1 MLTIHPPL
9 VNGNQAMDF
18 LPIFLNV
25 RSRPCAVIG
34 GGDVAARKC
43 RLLRD
48 AGAEVHIIAP
58 DLCQELKGQ
67 AADGHIIHHERE
79 YSDSGFQDFVLV
91 IAATDDPAVN
101 KHIAETA
108 RQQNI
113 PVNVVDDP
121 DAGSFIMPSV
131 IDRSP
136 VVAAVSTGGAS
147 PVLARLIRAR
157 LESLIPAGYGR
168 LGELTARYR
177 ERVKAA
183 LSSTDDR
190 RRFWDRILQGSVAE
204 RVFSGHME
212 EAEAVLEKEL
222 ESFSPSRGMGEVY
235 LVGGGPGDPDLLTF
249 RALRLM
255 QQADVV
261 VYDRLVAKPVL
272 EMVRREA
279 ERIYVGKERDRH
291 AMRQEEINELLAKLA
306 KEGKRVVRL
315 KGGDP
320 FIFGRGGEEID
331 TLAEQGVPF
340 QVIPGITAASGCAT
354 YSGIPLTHRDYAQS
368 VTFVTGHLKD
378 GSMNLN
384 WHQLAQPH
392 QTIVF
397 YMGLMGLPVIIEKLV
412 EHGVSP
418 QMPIALVQQ
427 GTTHLQR
434 VFTGTLDSILEV
446 VEREKPKPPT
456 LIIVGEVVKLHE
468 KLSWYRGERQARQ
481 GATSPVEPGT
491 EL

>member
-1 MLTIHPPL
+1 
-9 VNGNQAMDF
+9 MDF
-18 LPIFLNV
+18 LPVFLNV
-25 RSRPCAVIG
+25 KSRPCAIIG

-43 RLLRD
+43 RLLRE
-48 AGAEVHIIAP
+48 AGAQVHVIAP
-58 DLCQELKGQ
+58 ELCPELQNLADKGDILHHDQEYADSLLK
-67 AADGHIIHHERE
+67 E
-79 YSDSGFQDFVLV
+79 YALV
-91 IAATDDPAVN
+91 IAATDDPATNRV
-101 KHIAETA
+101 IAEA
-108 RQQNI
+108 ANRKNI
-113 PVNVVDDP
+113 PVNVVDNP
-121 DAGSFIMPSV
+121 DAGNFIMPSV

-177 ERVKAA
+177 DKVKSA
-183 LSSTDDR
+183 LSNPDDR

-222 ESFSPSRGMGEVY
+222 DSFSPSRGMGEVY

-384 WHQLAQPH
+384 WNQLAQPH

-397 YMGLMGLPVIIEKLV
+397 YMGLMGLPVIIDKLI
-412 EHGVSP
+412 EHGVSA

-434 VFTGTLDSILEV
+434 VFTGTLNNILEV

-456 LIIVGEVVKLHE
+456 LIIVGEVVQLHE
-468 KLSWYRGERQARQ
+468 KLSWYKGEKQGRQ

-491 EL
+491 QL

>member
-1 MLTIHPPL
+1 
-9 VNGNQAMDF
+9 MDF

-25 RSRPCAVIG
+25 RSRPCAIIG
-34 GGDVAARKC
+34 GGEVAARKC

-58 DLCQELKGQ
+58 ELCQELKGQ
-67 AADGHIIHHERE
+67 AADGQIIHHARE
-79 YSDSGFQDFVLV
+79 YSDSGLQNYTLV

-101 KHIAETA
+101 KTIAETA

-177 ERVKAA
+177 DRVKAA
-183 LSSTDDR
+183 FSNPDDR

-222 ESFSPSRGMGEVY
+222 ETFSPSRGMGEVY

-434 VFTGTLDSILEV
+434 VFTGTLENILEV
-446 VEREKPKPPT
+446 VEKEKPKPPT
-456 LIIVGEVVKLHE
+456 LIIVGEVVQLHE
-468 KLSWYRGERQARQ
+468 KLSWYKGEKAAYQ
-481 GATSPVEPGT
+481 GATSPIQPGT
-491 EL
+491 ELKPPTDGS

>member
-1 MLTIHPPL
+1 
-9 VNGNQAMDF
+9 MDF
-18 LPIFLNV
+18 LPVFLNIQ
-25 RSRPCAVIG
+25 SRPCAVVG
-34 GGDVAARKC
+34 GGEVAARKV
-43 RLLRD
+43 RLL
-48 AGAEVHIIAP
+48 
-58 DLCQELKGQ
+58 Q
-67 AADGHIIHHERE
+67 AAQGQVTVMSPVLCEALQAEKDKGEITHLAEDHSQISLDG
-79 YSDSGFQDFVLV
+79 FAVV
-91 IAATDDPAVN
+91 IAATDDAAAN
-101 KHIAETA
+101 EQIAAQA
-108 RQQNI
+108 RQHNI
-113 PVNVVDDP
+113 PVNVVDNP
-121 DAGSFIMPSV
+121 DAGTFIMPSI

-136 VVAAVSTGGAS
+136 VIAAVSTGGAS

-157 LESLIPAGYGR
+157 LESLIPTGYGR

-177 ERVKAA
+177 ERVKQAFR
-183 LSSTDDR
+183 STDDR

-222 ESFSPSRGMGEVY
+222 AEFSSNKGMGEVY

-272 EMVRREA
+272 EMVRRDA

-384 WHQLAQPH
+384 WNQLAQPH

-397 YMGLMGLPVIIEKLV
+397 YMGLMGLPVIVEKLV

-434 VFTGTLDSILEV
+434 VFTGTLENILDV

-456 LIIVGEVVKLHE
+456 LTIVGEVVQLHE
-468 KLSWYRGERQARQ
+468 KLSWYKGEKPGYQ
-481 GATSPVEPGT
+481 GATSAIQPGT